1 MSESAARSS
10 VALVEEKRCA
20 MSVAESSE
28 AADDVPPSLELG
40 RAGGVPLY
48 AQIRDALQH
57 QIDSHSLP
65 PGAPLPTEEA
75 LQARY
80 GVSRSVVRQALGD
93 LADLGLIVRQ
103 RGRGSVVAPRPEHRR
118 RADQAGGLRQQ
129 VEASGHHLRTEI
141 VELAVDEAPA
151 PAAAE
156 LGVTDAW
163 RLERIR
169 RVEDEPL
176 VFMRTWVPREL
187 FPQLSAED
195 LDGGSLHE
203 WMRARGVEP
212 QGGPRQLQAVPADEA
227 VAAHLDVR
235 VGVPVLLLQGVTRDQ
250 YGRGLEWFTAWHR
263 PDTVFDVDAQV
274 GPRPLGAGG
283 GEELG
288 RVRELVQELASL
300 LGTKS
305 LEA

>member
-1 MSESAARSS
+1 
-10 VALVEEKRCA
+10 
-20 MSVAESSE
+20 MSVEGSMASE
-28 AADDVPPSLELG
+28 ATDDVTPPLELG
-40 RAGGVPLY
+40 RAAGVPLY
-48 AQIRDALQH
+48 AQIRDALRQ

-93 LADLGLIVRQ
+93 LADLGLVVRQ

-141 VELAVDEAPA
+141 VGLAVDQAPS
-151 PAAAE
+151 AAAAA
-156 LGVTDAW
+156 LGVTDSW

-169 RVEDEPL
+169 RVEEEPL
-176 VFMRTWVPREL
+176 VFMRTWLPREL
-187 FPQLSAED
+187 FPHLSAED
-195 LDGGSLHE
+195 LDGGSLHD

-227 VAAHLDVR
+227 VAAHLDLG

-263 PDTVFDVDAQV
+263 PDTVFDVDAHV
-274 GPRPLGAGG
+274 GPRSLGAGG
-283 GEELG
+283 EDDLG
-288 RVRELVQELASL
+288 RVRELVQELALL
-300 LGTKS
+300 LGTQS
-305 LEA
+305 PRA

>member
-1 MSESAARSS
+1 MS
-10 VALVEEKRCA
+10 VEEFMR
-20 MSVAESSE
+20 E
-28 AADDVPPSLELG
+28 AADGVASPMELA
-40 RAGGVPLY
+40 RVAGVPLY
-48 AQIRDALQH
+48 AQIRDALRQ

-75 LQARY
+75 LQVRY

-129 VEASGHHLRTEI
+129 VEAGGQHLSTEI
-141 VELAVDEAPA
+141 VELAVDEAPS
-151 PAAAE
+151 AAAAA
-156 LGVTDAW
+156 LGVTDTW

-169 RVEDEPL
+169 RVEEEPL
-176 VFMRTWVPREL
+176 VFMRTWLPREL
-187 FPQLSAED
+187 FPHLSAED
-195 LDGGSLHE
+195 LDGGSLHD

-235 VGVPVLLLQGVTRDQ
+235 VGVPVLLLQGVTRDE

-274 GPRPLGAGG
+274 GPRPPGAGG
-283 GEELG
+283 GEEFG
-288 RVRELVQELASL
+288 RVRELVQELALL
-300 LGTKS
+300 LG
-305 LEA
+305 AQPPRA

>member
-1 MSESAARSS
+1 MSVEESAA
-10 VALVEEKRCA
+10 
-20 MSVAESSE
+20 SE
-28 AADDVPPSLELG
+28 VTDGGMPPLELG
-40 RAGGVPLY
+40 RDGGVPLY
-48 AQIRDALQH
+48 AQIRDALRH

-129 VEASGHHLRTEI
+129 VEAGGHHLRTEI
-141 VELAVDEAPA
+141 VGLAVDEAPS
-151 PAAAE
+151 AAAAA
-156 LGVTDAW
+156 LGVTDTW

-169 RVEDEPL
+169 RVEEEPL
-176 VFMRTWVPREL
+176 VFMRTWLPREL
-187 FPQLSAED
+187 FPHLSAED
-195 LDGGSLHE
+195 LDGGSLHD

-227 VAAHLDVR
+227 VATHLDLG
-235 VGVPVLLLQGVTRDQ
+235 VGVPVLLLQGVTQDQ

-263 PDTVFDVDAQV
+263 PDTVFDVDAHV
-274 GPRPLGAGG
+274 RPRPPGAGG

-288 RVRELVQELASL
+288 RVRELVQELALL
-300 LGTKS
+300 LGTQS
-305 LEA
+305 PQA

>member
-1 MSESAARSS
+1 
-10 VALVEEKRCA
+10 
-20 MSVAESSE
+20 MSVEGSTASE
-28 AADDVPPSLELG
+28 VTDDVPPPLELG
-40 RAGGVPLY
+40 RAAGAPLY
-48 AQIRDALQH
+48 AQIRDALRH

-141 VELAVDEAPA
+141 VELAVDEAPST
-151 PAAAE
+151 AAAA
-156 LGVTDAW
+156 LGVIDTW

-176 VFMRTWVPREL
+176 VFMRTWLPREL
-187 FPQLSAED
+187 FPHLSAED
-195 LDGGSLHE
+195 LDGGSLHD

-227 VAAHLDVR
+227 VATHLDLG

-263 PDTVFDVDAQV
+263 PDTVFDVDAHV
-274 GPRPLGAGG
+274 RPRPPGAGG

-288 RVRELVQELASL
+288 RVRELVQELALL
-300 LGTKS
+300 LGTQS
-305 LEA
+305 PQA

>member
-1 MSESAARSS
+1 MS
-10 VALVEEKRCA
+10 VEESMA
-20 MSVAESSE
+20 SE
-28 AADDVPPSLELG
+28 VTDDVPPPLELG
-40 RAGGVPLY
+40 RAAGVPLY
-48 AQIRDALQH
+48 AQIRDALRQ

-103 RGRGSVVAPRPEHRR
+103 RGRGSVVAPRAEHRR

-129 VEASGHHLRTEI
+129 VEASGRHLRTDI
-141 VELAVDEAPA
+141 VELAVDEAPS
-151 PAAAE
+151 AAATA
-156 LGVTDAW
+156 LGVTDTW

-176 VFMRTWVPREL
+176 VFMRTWLPREL
-187 FPQLSAED
+187 FPHLSAED
-195 LDGGSLHE
+195 LDGGSVHD

-227 VAAHLDVR
+227 VAAHLDLN
-235 VGVPVLLLQGVTRDQ
+235 VGAPVLLLQGVTRDQ

-263 PDTVFDVDAQV
+263 PDTVFDVDAHV
-274 GPRPLGAGG
+274 RPRPLGAGG

-288 RVRELVQELASL
+288 RVHELVQELALL
-300 LGTKS
+300 LGTQS
-305 LEA
+305 PRA

>member
-1 MSESAARSS
+1 
-10 VALVEEKRCA
+10 
-20 MSVAESSE
+20 MSVEGSIGSE
-28 AADDVPPSLELG
+28 AMDDVPPPLELG
-40 RAGGVPLY
+40 RAAGVPLY
-48 AQIRDALQH
+48 AQIRDALRH
-57 QIDSHSLP
+57 QIDSHFLP

-93 LADLGLIVRQ
+93 LADLGLVVRQ

-129 VEASGHHLRTEI
+129 VEASGRHLRTEI
-141 VELAVDEAPA
+141 VGLAADQAPS
-151 PAAAE
+151 AAAAA
-156 LGVTDAW
+156 LGVTDTW

-169 RVEDEPL
+169 RVEEEPL
-176 VFMRTWVPREL
+176 VFMRTWLPREL
-187 FPQLSAED
+187 FPHLSAED
-195 LDGGSLHE
+195 LDGGSLHD
-203 WMRARGVEP
+203 WMRAGGVEP

-227 VAAHLDVR
+227 VAAHLDLR

-263 PDTVFDVDAQV
+263 PDTVFDVDAHV
-274 GPRPLGAGG
+274 GPRPPGAGG

-288 RVRELVQELASL
+288 RVRELVQELALL
-300 LGTKS
+300 LGTQS
-305 LEA
+305 PQA

>member
-1 MSESAARSS
+1 
-10 VALVEEKRCA
+10 
-20 MSVAESSE
+20 MSVEGSIASE
-28 AADDVPPSLELG
+28 ATDDGTPSLELG
-40 RAGGVPLY
+40 RGAGMPLY
-48 AQIRDALQH
+48 AQIRDALRQ
-57 QIDSHSLP
+57 QIDSYSLP

-93 LADLGLIVRQ
+93 LADLGLVVRQ

-141 VELAVDEAPA
+141 VGLASDEAPA
-151 PAAAE
+151 AAAAE
-156 LGVTDAW
+156 LGATDTW

-176 VFMRTWVPREL
+176 VFMRTWLPREL
-187 FPQLSAED
+187 FPHLSAED
-195 LDGGSLHE
+195 LDGGSLHD
-203 WMRARGVEP
+203 WMRAQGVEP

-227 VAAHLDVR
+227 VAAHLNLGL
-235 VGVPVLLLQGVTRDQ
+235 GVPVLLLQGVTRDP

-274 GPRPLGAGG
+274 GPRPPAAGG
-283 GEELG
+283 GGELG
-288 RVRELVQELASL
+288 RVRELVQELALL
-300 LGTKS
+300 LGTQS
-305 LEA
+305 PRT